1 MPETIYFISRKK
13 EDNNIISVLR
23 AAVILIKMTM
33 GGPKKYFLSAA
44 KIHSKQILPMS
55 HKYSI

>member
-23 AAVILIKMTM
+23 AAVILIFIKMTM
-33 GGPKKYFLSAA
+33 GGSKKYFLSAA

-55 HKYSI
+55 HKY